1 MVTKGIIKT
10 IDFTS
15 NTCTVR
21 LPLFE
26 TAGNVT
32 EMTIP
37 ATFSITPGIYNSYK
51 EGDVVEVAFDN
62 GELQNPVVVG
72 KLYLGTN
79 KESQEYR
86 GSANFSDLTVK
97 NSVTLPIDT
106 KFSVDPGNNTI
117 EKIKGGNNSIKSVND
132 IIYNIQD
139 LNKKIVDQEIQNDGL
154 YLTKNNSGQTSG
166 FGWSLNADS
175 WKLTSYQPNQSPL
188 DIFVANKNGVT
199 IQGDLTL
206 VGQPTTAKDVYA
218 MVEAKN
224 YLPDEDGKYNA
235 DYVFSD
241 NTRISAISPSYATL
255 ADINNNWYTKEKIE
269 ELANSGEDQK
279 WVNGWNDD
287 LNQPNTLDGYY
298 LWKLTYILVKELD
311 SENEPITNIS
321 STSIYLLDKGNTNG
335 PSYTLDGN
343 IATDAYQLV
352 QGKSTNYY
360 SSSDPTSEQGGSYSV
375 KEGDCWFK
383 TGDNYKEYSNFSVSD
398 KDNYLDGNYY
408 YKYNNN
414 YFQITKYNIDNL
426 KDGDIIYTK
435 DNSLYQWDG
444 ENWVDIGGE
453 LVANKVTANYINAMD
468 ITAKKIEVL
477 DSSNNKTIFLADG
490 TATNNNEKVKISG
503 LTASSDKL
511 SFLEESD
518 KNAFILQN
526 TEQVFNTFQPQ
537 ATSTLEQGTRTW
549 SVIKITANEDI
560 LYTTIYI
567 KKPDNNKL
575 CYLVTNTNIDNIV
588 YLPTSSGIDVK
599 VNKAIVSLLNL
610 TPQDNNVNVLY
621 NSASNSVIQTDESEQ
636 KSAFEIVPIINLKK
650 NDYFYIVFTSF
661 GALTAAEDKDIIQN
675 TFKNNTQGSFGFLK
689 DSYIFNKNNEINFD
703 PEGKKLTISNYNIDN
718 LYIKNQDKEYE
729 IDNSFSRYY
738 INLYINSENYTEEK
752 NKTTVLSLGKQFL
765 VSDTG
770 RLVANN
776 GRIGTLN
783 ITENYLFST
792 LYDNIYNY
800 QTQNATN
807 ITRDATPTRLDPY
820 FYSAKMYLS
829 PTYLQFTGNKQL
841 QMNNEEFKDSW
852 GNPINTNTEDEYNIT
867 YNRQLYTKIG
877 LNGIEG
883 RQFYKIIDDTNYSQ
897 NNGFRKIP
905 LVSSQT
911 FMARIAEQDEDGNTT
926 YTQAMTENTYRG
938 EYVKLAGLPI
948 TAIAS
953 LKVEIIKAAED
964 ENKDTYINLLPYITK
979 HYNEYIKTF
988 QPYFGLCFANY
999 FGKDSSGVVI
1009 SDAEAMNKIYRI
1021 EVQWNTS
1028 QNNKISQLNVLLK
1041 HTGLYDVVLFG
1052 AIKDKVF
1059 NSTSENGEENI

>member
-117 EKIKGGNNSIKSVND
+117 EKVKGGNNSIKSVND

-188 DIFVANKNGVT
+188 DIFVANKDGVT

-206 VGQPTTAKDVYA
+206 VGQPSTAKDVYA
-218 MVEAKN
+218 YIEAKN
-224 YLPDEDGKYNA
+224 YTENKDGFVVDGKA
-235 DYVFSD
+235 VPPDYSSID
-241 NTRISAISPSYATL
+241 E
-255 ADINNNWYTKEKIE
+255 INNNWYSKEEI
-269 ELANSGEDQK
+269 
-279 WVNGWNDD
+279 DD
-287 LNQPNTLDGYY
+287 FGNWDKDKNQPKTPDGWY
-298 LWKLTYILVKELD
+298 LWKLTYITMAELD
-311 SENEPITNIS
+311 NNGEAHQNITSANVI
-321 STSIYLLDKGNTNG
+321 LL
-335 PSYTLDGN
+335 SDGN
-343 IATDAYQLV
+343 SGGPLFSDEATTVKVIA

-398 KDNYLDGNYY
+398 KDKYLDGNYY

-414 YFQITKYNIDNL
+414 YFQITEGNIDNL

-444 ENWVDIGGE
+444 ENWADIGGE

-468 ITAKKIEVL
+468 ITAKKIEIL
-477 DSSNNKTIFLADG
+477 DSNNDTIFLADG
-490 TATNNNEKVKISG
+490 TTNDDNNKVKISG

-526 TEQVFNTFQPQ
+526 TEQIFNTFQPQ

-549 SVIKITANEDI
+549 SVIKITANENI

-588 YLPTSSGIDVK
+588 SLPTSNDIDVK

-621 NSASNSVIQTDESEQ
+621 NSANNSIIQEDESEQ
-636 KSAFEIVPIINLKK
+636 KSTFEIVPIINLKK

-675 TFKNNTQGSFGFLK
+675 TFKNNTQGRFGFLK

-703 PEGKKLTISNYNIDN
+703 PQEKKLTISKYEVDN
-718 LYIKNQDKEYE
+718 LYIKNKDKEYE
-729 IDNSFSRYY
+729 IDNSFSGDY
-738 INLYINSENYTEEK
+738 INLDIDSENYTEEK

-807 ITRDATPTRLDPY
+807 ITRDAAPTRLDPY

-883 RQFYKIIDDTNYSQ
+883 RQFYKIIDDTNYSE

-911 FMARIAEQDEDGNTT
+911 FMARTAEQDEDGNTT
-926 YTQAMTENTYRG
+926 YTQIMTENTYRG

-953 LKVEIIKAAED
+953 LKAEIIKATED
-964 ENKDTYINLLPYITK
+964 ENKDTYINLMPYITK

-999 FGKDSSGVVI
+999 FGKDSSGMVI

-1021 EVQWNTS
+1021 EVQWNKS

-1041 HTGLYDVVLFG
+1041 HTGLYDIVLFG
-1052 AIKDKVF
+1052 AIKDKIF
-1059 NSTSENGEENI
+1059 NSTSENGEENV